1 MGNNIKINNENH
13 NSDNKLDALIHIKE
27 NTNLQTENKTIKDRT
42 AKVIRETE
50 IDMGYQSA
58 KMCDQR

>member
-50 IDMGYQSA
+50 TYMEYQST